1 MEPVQQYGEGNNTK
15 VSISKSFYLNLK
27 YLKEEMKMKK
37 DMKKLA
43 AMFLAVIMIMINA
56 APAFAATT
64 SMAKNAVAGYS
75 IPASITLQV
84 GEKKKLTVTQ
94 PAGKYAQVYFLL
106 SSNIVTKSEFYGGAY
121 WGKKAETTITGKTP
135 GTCKATVLLYV
146 HSKPRDPKSLYI
158 IYKLNCQ
165 VNVVKKGTS
174 TTQKPA
180 SRSIPLQKIALNYSL
195 YTVNSGSTVR
205 LSVSYTPS
213 NTTDSRAVSWSSSNT
228 NVATVSG
235 GKVTTKKGGTA
246 TITARVGTK
255 TATCKVTVNAVS
267 SGKRSSTGSVQLSGA
282 SYKNVSDAYSIL
294 NNFRTNR
301 ANQWYWNSDNKTK
314 TTTYG
319 LKSLSR
325 DPVLEN
331 VAKTRA
337 KEQWTM
343 YYERGAATHTRP
355 NGTQWYTAYPAN
367 ILYKGENLAWGLTT
381 SKAVITDP
389 TCGWAETNKKYSGQG
404 HRRNMLNPNY
414 TKVGIACYVK
424 NGKTCWAM
432 CLGR

>member
-1 MEPVQQYGEGNNTK
+1 MKNN
-15 VSISKSFYLNLK
+15 
-27 YLKEEMKMKK
+27 
-37 DMKKLA
+37 MKKLA

-56 APAFAATT
+56 APASAATSAATT
-64 SMAKNAVAGYS
+64 SVAKNAAGGYS

-84 GEKKKLTVTQ
+84 GEQKKLTVTQ
-94 PAGKYAQVYFLL
+94 PAGKYAQVFFNC
-106 SSNIVTKSEFYGGAY
+106 SNIVTKSGTSGGAY
-121 WGKKAETTITGKTP
+121 WGKKAEMTITGKTP
-135 GTCKATVLLYV
+135 GTCQAIVFVYV
-146 HSKPRDPKSLYI
+146 YRKQGDPNSLYAK
-158 IYKLNCQ
+158 YRLYCW
-165 VNVVKKGTS
+165 VNVVK
-174 TTQKPA
+174 
-180 SRSIPLQKIALNYSL
+180 RSIPLQKIALNCGSL
-195 YTVNSGSTVR
+195 TLNSGSTAQ

-213 NTTDSRAVSWSSSNT
+213 NTTDSKAVSWSSSNT

-235 GKVTTKKGGTA
+235 GKVTAKKGGSA
-246 TITARVGTK
+246 TITARAGTK
-255 TATCKVTVNAVS
+255 TATCKVTVKAAS
-267 SGKRSSTGSVQLSGA
+267 SGSGSSTGNVQLSGA

-343 YYERGAATHTRP
+343 YYERGVATHTRP
-355 NGTQWYTAYPAN
+355 NGTQWYTVYPAN
-367 ILYKGENLAWGLTT
+367 ILYKGENLAWGHTT
-381 SKAVITDP
+381 SKAAITDP
-389 TCGWAETNKKYSGQG
+389 TWGWAETNMKYSGQG
-404 HRRNMLNPNY
+404 HRRNMLNSNY
-414 TKVGIACYVK
+414 TRVGIACYVK

>member
-1 MEPVQQYGEGNNTK
+1 MKNN
-15 VSISKSFYLNLK
+15 
-27 YLKEEMKMKK
+27 
-37 DMKKLA
+37 MKKLA

-56 APAFAATT
+56 APASAATT
-64 SMAKNAVAGYS
+64 SVAQNAAGGYS
-75 IPASITLQV
+75 IPASLTLQV
-84 GEKKKLTVTQ
+84 GEQKKLTVTQ
-94 PAGKYAQVYFLL
+94 PAGKYAKVFFN
-106 SSNIVTKSEFYGGAY
+106 SSNIVTTSGTTGGAY
-121 WGKKAETTITGKTP
+121 WGKKAEMTITGKTP
-135 GTCKATVLLYV
+135 GTFTEVVYV
-146 HSKPRDPKSLYI
+146 YVYRKPGDPNSLNAKYR
-158 IYKLNCQ
+158 LTCQ
-165 VNVVKKGTS
+165 VKVVK
-174 TTQKPA
+174 
-180 SRSIPLQKIALNYSL
+180 RSIPLQKIALNCGSL
-195 YTVNSGSTVR
+195 TLNSGSTMQ

-213 NTTDSRAVSWSSSNT
+213 NTTDSKAVSWSSSNT

-235 GKVTTKKGGTA
+235 GKVTAKKGGSA

-255 TATCKVTVNAVS
+255 TATCKVTVNAASSTKTATRNVTVNTAS
-267 SGKRSSTGSVQLSGA
+267 SGSGSSTGSVQLSGG

-314 TTTYG
+314 ITTYG
-319 LKSLSR
+319 LKGLSR

-343 YYERGAATHTRP
+343 YYERGVATHTRP
-355 NGTQWYTAYPAN
+355 NGTTWYTAYPAN

-381 SKAVITDP
+381 SKATITDP
-389 TCGWAETNKKYSGQG
+389 TCGWAETNMKYSGQG